1 MMRDSN
7 SLKEALMLGL
17 YDYLPSQNAWK
28 VRLLLHHLQLPYE
41 QIKVSIFE
49 GDSRTDAFLAMNPAG
64 ATPVLEVK
72 PGRFLA
78 ESNAILCYLAE
89 GTRYLPVAPL
99 ARAEVLQW
107 LFFEQSYVEPQIG
120 SLRYWTLTGKLDRRS
135 PDMITAKRDASLRA
149 LAALERHLSKHHF
162 LAENCYTIADMA
174 GFSSAALDRRAGL
187 VPTPLPAFFGRG
199 QRIGEKTSF
208 FPHRFA
214 YSNESHAPPGQR
226 SHPDLKNNYQR

>member
-1 MMRDSN
+1 
-7 SLKEALMLGL
+7 MLRL

-28 VRLLLHHLQLPYE
+28 VRLLLLHLQLPYE

-49 GDSRTDAFLAMNPAG
+49 GDSRTDSFLAVNPAG

-174 GFSSAALDRRAGL
+174 VYAYAALAGEAGIDL
-187 VPTPLPAFFGRG
+187 TPHPAFCAWAKRIEEQPGFLA
-199 QRIGEKTSF
+199 QRVHYSIN
-208 FPHRFA
+208 PHGAR
-214 YSNESHAPPGQR
+214 ELG
-226 SHPDLKNNYQR
+226 